1 VATTAAAIAT
11 VGLSAAIA
19 SIPVIG
25 QIAVIVGLII
35 AAFTYL
41 ILKSQAFRDTMKE
54 VWNAIVTVV
63 EGALNGILFVLETA
77 INAFADAI
85 NLLIKAYNKIPF
97 LGDVDEFSDINLQ
110 VDFTAAKFG
119 NAANAIQGYAL
130 SAEQAA
136 YATSILDNELEALIG
151 IPAIKELAGATD
163 ATDKFKSSL
172 SGVGSS
178 VPKETAAE
186 RFLKAMREG
195 ADKAAEAFRSLRD
208 DIAKSISGL
217 LDLGDAFEVGG
228 SRGMVRAFTQQGK
241 DILNYA
247 RNLATLQRQG
257 LGQPALQQILGM
269 NLTDG
274 SAIAQALVDGGIQQ
288 IRQINRVFGQVAQ
301 AGMELGS
308 QFATAVNPYGAQIA
322 TQQDIVNQTVTNNF
336 NVVVNSNDPNA
347 VVSALRTYQRQNGS
361 VPIRVSG

>member
-1 VATTAAAIAT
+1 MNTA
-11 VGLSAAIA
+11 
-19 SIPVIG
+19 
-25 QIAVIVGLII
+25 
-35 AAFTYL
+35 
-41 ILKSQAFRDTMKE
+41 
-54 VWNAIVTVV
+54 VV
-63 EGALNGILFVLETA
+63 
-77 INAFADAI
+77 DAI
-85 NLLIKAYNKIPF
+85 NLLISAYNNIPF
-97 LGDVDEFSDINLQ
+97 VDDIDKLKHVNYEIDL
-110 VDFTAAKFG
+110 TAWKFG
-119 NAANAIQGYAL
+119 NAATAL
-130 SAEQAA
+130 NTFGRSAEE
-136 YATSILDNELEALIG
+136 ATYKASLLGNELAALTGLPIVG
-151 IPAIKELAGATD
+151 FVNDIPKPD
-163 ATDKFKSSL
+163 PDDMPDF
-172 SGVGSS
+172 GSS
-178 VPKETAAE
+178 VPQEKPIE
-186 RFLKAMREG
+186 RFFRAMREG
-195 ADKAAEAFRSLRD
+195 ADKAAEAFRGLRD

-322 TQQDIVNQTVTNNF
+322 TQQDVVNQTVTNNF